1 MSNYL
6 LQIHVLIEVR
16 RCGSCLVLH
25 IKHPSIPKPVWHKLT
40 EPMYCPFSSTFR
52 RCIFVRQVELAPGR
66 FVLPSG
72 HARTQPARAFP
83 AQTVKTAWTLLST
96 GSIVVLVL
104 QALIQRFLPGFFM
117 NRAVRKAGQRLKRK
131 EPAPA
136 RPLEEEYIKD
146 FINSPQGEA
155 LSTPSFL
162 VVSGSQGIGKSTM
175 LNNLLSEHVKNGKR
189 VLPLKMSSRPGE
201 DLKLNESL
209 PKALQAVNL
218 PRYYPEQVEY
228 MLEKVNETCKRR
240 TGSAVVVYLQLT
252 TKSRGDKFSRDAC
265 DDIAS
270 TLGAIARNITYD
282 NATCKFILEVSVSA
296 VADIIKERFNMSRLV
311 VVRPLP
317 FEDFTSVVKEVAKQ
331 GNDFRTLNKVLA
343 DDEIEEVLKHYYI
356 RTGGNLRALG
366 EILENVSRAGQ
377 KGADAV
383 IKRVEQWY
391 KERVEPSE
399 RKLDDQEV
407 KDYLLQVAGAGPMGY
422 LPESD
427 EDTKM
432 KLKLLREEPADCVLR
447 RTTSETVALKHWHFV
462 AKLFQEDEQKLRDAG
477 YMWASP
483 VKKNYGA
490 WDVLWVSHP
499 RVIFTYCMHNRRYP
513 TLVSMIPRYQYLS
526 INDTQSLVS
535 MIPRYQYP
543 SINDTQNRVS
553 MIPQTEYQ
561 WYPDTSIQVS
571 MIPRTEYQWYPEPSI
586 NDTPNRVSMI
596 PRYQYPSINDTQNQ
610 VSMIPWYQ
618 YPSINDIQKGVSMIP
633 WYQYPSINDT
643 QNRVSIIHRT
653 SNNRQIVSP
662 WTFLA
667 KPSNTDKSFHPQ
679 LLTKTWNKDKSFHP
693 QLL

>member
-25 IKHPSIPKPVWHKLT
+25 VKHPSIPKPVWHKLT

-83 AQTVKTAWTLLST
+83 AQTVKTGWTLLST

-131 EPAPA
+131 EPTPA

-146 FINSPQGEA
+146 FINSPQGQA

-189 VLPLKMSSRPGE
+189 VLPLDISVRPGE
-201 DLKLNESL
+201 DLKLNEAL
-209 PKALQAVNL
+209 PQALQAVDL
-218 PRYYPEQVEY
+218 PRYYPSNVKFL
-228 MLEKVNETCKRR
+228 LERVNETSKHR

-252 TKSRGDKFSRDAC
+252 TRSRGDKFSRDAC

-270 TLGAIARNITYD
+270 TVGAFARNITYD
-282 NATCKFILEVSVSA
+282 NAACKFILEVSVSA
-296 VADIIKERFNMSRLV
+296 VADIIKERFDMSRLV

-317 FEDFTSVVKEVAKQ
+317 FEDFTSVVREVAKQ
-331 GNDFRTLNKVLA
+331 GNGFRTLNKVLA
-343 DDEIEEVLKHYYI
+343 EDDMDEVLKHYYI
-356 RTGGNLRALG
+356 RVGGDWRAVGRDTWTEKVRKVRMRSSSGLSSGTRRGWNQLKGNWMTRKWRTISSRWQGQDPWGISQRATKTPKLSWSFFVRSQQTASWGEQPVKLWLWSTGISSPSSFKRM
-366 EILENVSRAGQ
+366 SRSWGMQ
-377 KGADAV
+377 
-383 IKRVEQWY
+383 
-391 KERVEPSE
+391 
-399 RKLDDQEV
+399 
-407 KDYLLQVAGAGPMGY
+407 
-422 LPESD
+422 
-427 EDTKM
+427 DTC
-432 KLKLLREEPADCVLR
+432 ELR
-447 RTTSETVALKHWHFV
+447 RW
-462 AKLFQEDEQKLRDAG
+462 
-477 YMWASP
+477 
-483 VKKNYGA
+483 KNCDA

-499 RVIFTYCMHNRRYP
+499 RVIFTYCLHNRRYP

-543 SINDTQNRVS
+543 SINGTQNRAS

-571 MIPRTEYQWYPEPSI
+571 IIPRTEYQWYPQTEYQWYPEPSI
-586 NDTPNRVSMI
+586 NDTVI
-596 PRYQYPSINDTQNQ
+596 PVTKYQRYPEPSINHSPNKQQQT
-610 VSMIPWYQ
+610 
-618 YPSINDIQKGVSMIP
+618 
-633 WYQYPSINDT
+633 
-643 QNRVSIIHRT
+643 NRFT
-653 SNNRQIVSP
+653 LN
-662 WTFLA
+662 F
-667 KPSNTDKSFHPQ
+667 F
-679 LLTKTWNKDKSFHP
+679 
-693 QLL
+693 

>member
-83 AQTVKTAWTLLST
+83 AQTVKTGWTLLST

-175 LNNLLSEHVKNGKR
+175 LNNLMCEHVKNGKR

-201 DLKLNESL
+201 DLKLNEAL
-209 PKALQAVNL
+209 PKDLQAVNL

-228 MLEKVNETCKRR
+228 MLQKVNETCKRR
-240 TGSAVVVYLQLT
+240 TGSAVLVYLQLT

-270 TLGAIARNITYD
+270 TLGAFARNITYD
-282 NATCKFILEVSVSA
+282 NAACKFILEVSVSA
-296 VADIIKERFNMSRLV
+296 VADIITERFDMSDLV

-331 GNDFRTLNKVLA
+331 GNDFWTLQQGSCRRWHGAGVEALLHPRGGQLA
-343 DDEIEEVLKHYYI
+343 
-356 RTGGNLRALG
+356 RLG
-366 EILENVSRAGQ
+366 LDTA
-377 KGADAV
+377 
-383 IKRVEQWY
+383 KRFQ
-391 KERVEPSE
+391 RRSE
-399 RKLDDQEV
+399 RCGCGHQAGWAVVQGEGGTNWKEIGWPGSEGLSPPGGRGRTHGVSPRERRRHQNEV
-407 KDYLLQVAGAGPMGY
+407 EASSWGASRLRPEENNQWNCGFEALAFRRQALSRGWAEVEGCRIHASFAG
-422 LPESD
+422 E
-427 EDTKM
+427 
-432 KLKLLREEPADCVLR
+432 
-447 RTTSETVALKHWHFV
+447 
-462 AKLFQEDEQKLRDAG
+462 
-477 YMWASP
+477 
-483 VKKNYGA
+483 KNCDA

-499 RVIFTYCMHNRRYP
+499 RVIFTYCLHNRRYP
-513 TLVSMIPRYQYLS
+513 TLVSM
-526 INDTQSLVS
+526 
-535 MIPRYQYP
+535 MPRYQYP
-543 SINDTQNRVS
+543 SINDAQNRVS
-553 MIPQTEYQ
+553 MIPQN
-561 WYPDTSIQVS
+561 WI
-571 MIPRTEYQWYPEPSI
+571 
-586 NDTPNRVSMI
+586 
-596 PRYQYPSINDTQNQ
+596 
-610 VSMIPWYQ
+610 
-618 YPSINDIQKGVSMIP
+618 SMIP

-643 QNRVSIIHRT
+643 QNRVSMMPRT
-653 SNNRQIVSP
+653 EYQWYP
-662 WTFLA
+662 
-667 KPSNTDKSFHPQ
+667 KPSINDTQIPISKYQRYPEPSINDTLIPVSQVSTIPRTEYQWYRDTSIQVSTIPRTEYQSFTEQAATDKSFHPE
-679 LLTKTWNKDKSFHP
+679 LF
-693 QLL
+693 

>member
-1 MSNYL
+1 MSNDL

-40 EPMYCPFSSTFR
+40 EPMYCPFPSTFR
-52 RCIFVRQVELAPGR
+52 RCIFVRQVELVPGR

-72 HARTQPARAFP
+72 HARTQPARTFP
-83 AQTVKTAWTLLST
+83 AQTVKTGWTLLST
-96 GSIVVLVL
+96 GSVVVLVL
-104 QALIQRFLPGFFM
+104 QALIQRLLPGFFM
-117 NRAVRKAGQRLKRK
+117 NRAVRKAGQRLERT

-136 RPLEEEYIKD
+136 RPVEEEYIKD
-146 FINSPQGEA
+146 FINSPQRKA

-201 DLKLNESL
+201 DLKLNEAL

-270 TLGAIARNITYD
+270 TRGAFARNITYD
-282 NATCKFILEVSVSA
+282 NAACKFILEVSVSA
-296 VADIIKERFNMSRLV
+296 VADIIKERFDMSRLV

-331 GNDFRTLNKVLA
+331 GNDFWTLNKVLA
-343 DDEIEEVLKHYYI
+343 EDDMDEVLKHYYI
-356 RTGGNLRALG
+356 RMGGNLRALG
-366 EILENVSRAGQ
+366 ERYWKTSPEQVRKVRMRSSSRLSSGTTGGWNQ
-377 KGADAV
+377 L
-383 IKRVEQWY
+383 KRNWMTRKWRTISSRWLRQDPWGISQTASRRPKWLWSFFVRSQQTASWG
-391 KERVEPSE
+391 VQPISVWLWSIGISSPSSFK
-399 RKLDDQEV
+399 RMSRSWGMQ
-407 KDYLLQVAGAGPMGY
+407 
-422 LPESD
+422 
-427 EDTKM
+427 DTC
-432 KLKLLREEPADCVLR
+432 ELR
-447 RTTSETVALKHWHFV
+447 RW
-462 AKLFQEDEQKLRDAG
+462 
-477 YMWASP
+477 
-483 VKKNYGA
+483 KNCDA

-586 NDTPNRVSMI
+586 NDTPNRVSMM

-618 YPSINDIQKGVSMIP
+618 YPSINDTQNRVSMIP

-662 WTFLA
+662 WTF
-667 KPSNTDKSFHPQ
+667 
-679 LLTKTWNKDKSFHP
+679 
-693 QLL
+693 

>member
-1 MSNYL
+1 
-6 LQIHVLIEVR
+6 
-16 RCGSCLVLH
+16 
-25 IKHPSIPKPVWHKLT
+25 
-40 EPMYCPFSSTFR
+40 
-52 RCIFVRQVELAPGR
+52 
-66 FVLPSG
+66 
-72 HARTQPARAFP
+72 
-83 AQTVKTAWTLLST
+83 
-96 GSIVVLVL
+96 
-104 QALIQRFLPGFFM
+104 M

-201 DLKLNESL
+201 DLKLNEAL

-270 TLGAIARNITYD
+270 TLGAFARNITYD
-282 NATCKFILEVSVSA
+282 NAACKFILEVSVSA
-296 VADIIKERFNMSRLV
+296 VADIIKERFDMSRLV

-356 RTGGNLRALG
+356 RTGGNFRALG
-366 EILENVSRAGQ
+366 EILENVSREGQ

-383 IKRVEQWY
+383 IKEVEQWY
-391 KERVEPSE
+391 KERVKPIQ

-407 KDYLLQVAGAGPMGY
+407 KDYLLKVAEAGPMGY

-427 EDTKM
+427 EETEM
-432 KLKLLREEPADCVLR
+432 KLKLLREEPADCALR
-447 RTTSETVALKHWHFV
+447 RTANLSVALKHWHFV

-483 VKKNYGA
+483 AKKTVTLEMFCG
-490 WDVLWVSHP
+490 WV
-499 RVIFTYCMHNRRYP
+499 
-513 TLVSMIPRYQYLS
+513 
-526 INDTQSLVS
+526 
-535 MIPRYQYP
+535 
-543 SINDTQNRVS
+543 
-553 MIPQTEYQ
+553 
-561 WYPDTSIQVS
+561 IQ
-571 MIPRTEYQWYPEPSI
+571 E
-586 NDTPNRVSMI
+586 
-596 PRYQYPSINDTQNQ
+596 
-610 VSMIPWYQ
+610 
-618 YPSINDIQKGVSMIP
+618 
-633 WYQYPSINDT
+633 
-643 QNRVSIIHRT
+643 
-653 SNNRQIVSP
+653 
-662 WTFLA
+662 
-667 KPSNTDKSFHPQ
+667 
-679 LLTKTWNKDKSFHP
+679 
-693 QLL
+693 

>member
-52 RCIFVRQVELAPGR
+52 RCIFVRQVELSPGR

-83 AQTVKTAWTLLST
+83 AQTVKTGWTLLST
-96 GSIVVLVL
+96 GSVVVLVL
-104 QALIQRFLPGFFM
+104 QALRQRFLPGFFM

-201 DLKLNESL
+201 DLKLNEAL

-270 TLGAIARNITYD
+270 TLGACARNITYD
-282 NATCKFILEVSVSA
+282 NAACKFILEVSVSA
-296 VADIIKERFNMSRLV
+296 VADIITERFNMSRLV

-317 FEDFTSVVKEVAKQ
+317 FEDFTSVVKAVAKQ

-343 DDEIEEVLKHYYI
+343 EDDMDEVALLHP
-356 RTGGNLRALG
+356 RGGQLAR
-366 EILENVSRAGQ
+366 ENVSREGQ

-383 IKRVEQWY
+383 IKWVEQWY
-391 KERVEPSE
+391 KERVEPIE

-477 YMWASP
+477 YM
-483 VKKNYGA
+483 
-490 WDVLWVSHP
+490 
-499 RVIFTYCMHNRRYP
+499 
-513 TLVSMIPRYQYLS
+513 
-526 INDTQSLVS
+526 
-535 MIPRYQYP
+535 
-543 SINDTQNRVS
+543 
-553 MIPQTEYQ
+553 
-561 WYPDTSIQVS
+561 
-571 MIPRTEYQWYPEPSI
+571 
-586 NDTPNRVSMI
+586 
-596 PRYQYPSINDTQNQ
+596 
-610 VSMIPWYQ
+610 
-618 YPSINDIQKGVSMIP
+618 
-633 WYQYPSINDT
+633 
-643 QNRVSIIHRT
+643 
-653 SNNRQIVSP
+653 
-662 WTFLA
+662 
-667 KPSNTDKSFHPQ
+667 
-679 LLTKTWNKDKSFHP
+679 
-693 QLL
+693 